1 MTRKVIHDRSKCAGC
16 GACVRACPEFWSMG
30 RDGKAKL
37 ANAKKVKGRDELEIN
52 DEDLEC
58 NERAARVCRF
68 NAITIT

>member
-1 MTRKVIHDRSKCAGC
+1 
-16 GACVRACPEFWSMG
+16 VRACPEFWSMG